1 MCEVKRIKMES
12 CHTNFVITTPIR
24 NLQKSDMWS

>member
-1 MCEVKRIKMES
+1 MES